1 MTDKMEDAWEQKR
14 RLLELLLGQVVLDLI
29 NNPDRHVTD
38 VWVNPDGEW
47 WKEEDRIRSAI
58 GTRSKPEHVR
68 QIIGLA
74 ADLGGRVG
82 NKYSPIVETRLP
94 WGQRFEGMLPPV
106 VNGGPTL
113 VIRVHRRVAFKLESY
128 LSNRQIDPI
137 GMELLDWAMRSR
149 LNVAICG
156 ITGSGK
162 TAFADAL
169 YGHAAVAGERVLS
182 IEETPELKLDAVADK
197 VRLVVDPRT
206 PADQVVKE
214 MRKLVRA
221 ALRMRPDRIIIGEVR
236 GGEILEWIK
245 ALYSGHAGGLL
256 TLHADDPRDCMDRL
270 EMMLAESVRDTRAYR
285 SRLCRV
291 IERIVWM
298 RRDTE
303 VGWKVA
309 GIYRP
314 VGYDTAR
321 GKFELEMMAGLPLE
335 L

>member
-1 MTDKMEDAWEQKR
+1 MTDRTEDAWEQKL
-14 RLLELLLGQVVLDLI
+14 RLLELLLGETVLGLI
-29 NNPDRHVTD
+29 NDERRRVTD
-38 VWVNPDGEW
+38 CWVNPDGEW
-47 WKEEDRIRSAI
+47 WFEEDRQRQPLGIAAR
-58 GTRSKPEHVR
+58 PEIVR

-82 NKYSPIVETRLP
+82 NRNSPVVETRLP
-94 WGQRFEGMLPPV
+94 WGQRFEGILPPV

-113 VIRVHRRVAFKLESY
+113 VIRVHRRQAFTLQSY
-128 LSNRQIDPI
+128 LDHGRIEPI
-137 GMELLDWAMRSR
+137 AMEVLDWAMRAR
-149 LNVAICG
+149 MNVAIIG

-169 YGHAAVAGERVLS
+169 YGHPAVTGERVVS
-182 IEETPELKLDAVADK
+182 IEETPELHLSAVADK

-221 ALRMRPDRIIIGEVR
+221 SLRLRPDRIIIGEAR
-236 GGEILEWIK
+236 GGEVLEWIK
-245 ALYSGHAGGLL
+245 ALYAGHAGGLL
-256 TLHADDPRDCMDRL
+256 TMHADDPRDAMDRL

-285 SRLCRV
+285 ARLCRV

-298 RRDTE
+298 RRDAE

-309 GIYRP
+309 GVYRP
-314 VGYDTAR
+314 TGYDVSR
-321 GKFELEMMAGLPLE
+321 GAYGLDPMAGLPLDS
-335 L
+335 